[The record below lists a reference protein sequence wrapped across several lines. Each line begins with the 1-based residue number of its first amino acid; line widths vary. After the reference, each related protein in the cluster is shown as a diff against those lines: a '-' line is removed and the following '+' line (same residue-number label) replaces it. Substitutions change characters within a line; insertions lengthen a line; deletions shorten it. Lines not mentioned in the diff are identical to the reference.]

1 MSKDLFQQFNKLY
14 FDFLTFLKTHS
25 NGDKLFNR
33 FYNKNYILKNTNIK
47 LFIKGWYDNITT
59 KYYQTIV
66 EENINFFLNKDY
78 QADVS
83 KLEQST
89 DIIKYIRYFKD
100 HYNQFEKKISDEFI
114 GYIKQLTQ
122 LSYMYF
128 NAKDI

>member
-47 LFIKGWYDNITT
+47 LFIKGWYDNITA

-66 EENINFFLNKDY
+66 EENLHFFMKKDY

-83 KLEQST
+83 KLEHSN
-89 DIIKYIRYFKD
+89 DIMKYINYFKE
-100 HYNQFEKKISDEFI
+100 HYNTFEKKICDEFI